1 MVAGQYNGK
10 RMKAVAAILC
20 ALALILS
27 IVATVS
33 LLNASLYRGI
43 ETSCTENGWET
54 VETTQTLVEMNGS
67 WVVYQLGVVILI
79 SGLPLFALMFRR

>member
-43 ETSCTENGWET
+43 ETSCTENGCET